1 MSPRFRGRL
10 LFPIHDLRG
19 RVVGLGGRLLVSG
32 EPKYLNS
39 PETDIFHKG
48 KQLYNLHQ
56 AKMAIRKEESA
67 ILVEGYFDV
76 LRLTLAGVD
85 HVVAPL
91 GTSLTPDQ
99 AGLIKRFAPAA
110 TLLYDS
116 DAPGLKATSEPVTS
130 CCAMAYG
137 CESPPCRRAKIPTPW
152 YAREVSRRST
162 ACCEMPSTS

>member
-1 MSPRFRGRL
+1 
-10 LFPIHDLRG
+10 
-19 RVVGLGGRLLVSG
+19 
-32 EPKYLNS
+32 
-39 PETDIFHKG
+39 
-48 KQLYNLHQ
+48 
-56 AKMAIRKEESA
+56 MAIRKEESA

-116 DAPGLKATSEPVTS
+116 DAPGLKATFRAGDELLRHGVRVRVATL
-130 CCAMAYG
+130 
-137 CESPPCRRAKIPTPW
+137 PPGEDPDTLVRAGGVEALDGVLRDAVDLLERKIQLLERRAGSKAWSIGGT
-152 YAREVSRRST
+152 RST
-162 ACCEMPSTS
+162 ACSPPSARPPTRLLVSCIFQSPLSVPV